1 MAKVGVSLLLDE
13 VVPVPWMKI
22 NMEIFYSFVKE

>member
-13 VVPVPWMKI
+13 EVSVPWMKI
-22 NMEIFYSFVKE
+22 NMEILYSLVRE